1 MPSAAR
7 LRTEPIEVHEGDAGQ
22 LEARQI
28 LECEDTREKLASAGY
43 RGQAPLIAF
52 MFFRFVMPFI
62 VFVVALFYLF
72 RRYCIST
79 GRRCMKV
86 WRRLVRRPDW
96 LLSARHVR
104 LQHDR
109 SAASNRSCA
118 PFPMRWT

>member
-1 MPSAAR
+1 M
-7 LRTEPIEVHEGDAGQ
+7 LEG
-22 LEARQI
+22 EN
-28 LECEDTREKLASAGY
+28 TREKLAQAGY

-72 RRYCIST
+72 VITHFHWSAM
-79 GRRCMKV
+79 MKI
-86 WRRLVRRPDW
+86 WRAFAGAAAR
-96 LLSARHVR
+96 LLSARPVR

-109 SAASNRSCA
+109 RAASNRSCA